1 VIDLKAIT
9 LSFTVLVSE
18 TNINMLKR
26 LFHQTDLVQA
36 EREEEIIIGE
46 EIDLHFCF
54 EGDMENEIV
63 TMVMLFNS
71 DLAGKPKLSLSRE

>member
-1 VIDLKAIT
+1 MIDLKAIT

-26 LFHQTDLVQA
+26 LFHKTDLVQA
-36 EREEEIIIGE
+36 ESEDEIEVGE

-54 EGDMENEIV
+54 EGDMEKEIV

-71 DLAGKPKLSLSRE
+71 DLSGKPKLSLSRE